1 MPVPSDALALYA
13 AVILLFPMLC
23 FFLSSPAFLLVGL
36 EVPEVTQ
43 LLRSL
48 FNGCFLVMGVAGALS
63 ATGFVAAGRPVFG
76 VGALAAAMVAI
87 TARRW
92 FLRRMDTELKARQ
105 AGSSTAVPR
114 LRALHV
120 KGMLLNA
127 LQLATV
133 AASVPLIVKA

>member
-1 MPVPSDALALYA
+1 VPSDALALYA

-48 FNGCFLVMGVAGALS
+48 FNGCFLVMGMTGAIS
-63 ATGFVAAGRPVFG
+63 AAGFVAAGRPVFA
-76 VGALAAAMVAI
+76 VGAVAAATVAI

-92 FLRRMDTELKARQ
+92 FLRRMDAELEARQ
-105 AGSSTAVPR
+105 AGISTAVSR

-133 AASVPLIVKA
+133 VGSVPLIIQT